1 MLSEETWNAWH
12 AQYEHAAS
20 SLDDREVRVAAI
32 AEALETD
39 MELLG
44 VTAIEDKLQVSTL
57 RVTAVLR
64 STSWLHRRKCEADE

>member
-1 MLSEETWNAWH
+1 MLSEDTWNAWH

-20 SLDDREVRVAAI
+20 SLDDREARIAAI

-44 VTAIEDKLQVSTL
+44 VTAIEDKLQVSEL
-57 RVTAVLR
+57 RITAVLR
-64 STSWLHRRKCEADE
+64 SASWFHRRICEADE